1 VNVSTQ
7 SPNGRAWLD
16 VSLAALLAN
25 ARAVLDRAPGARLLP
40 MVKAAAY
47 GLGAVR
53 CARALE
59 ALDPWGFGV
68 ATVGEGSELRAA
80 GLTRPILVFTPAS
93 LEQRDAYR
101 RHDLRA
107 VLDRPEVIAAWTG
120 PFHLEIDTGMGRCG
134 VRWDDG
140 AALAR
145 CGSPHLEAVFT
156 HFYAADVD
164 PASVETQ
171 WRRFVEA
178 RGRVPGSALVHAA
191 NSAAVWRLAEKL
203 DLVRPGI
210 YLYGGS
216 HAADLPAPDP
226 VAALRAPVVAL
237 RRVRRGDSVSYG
249 GDWRAPADTWIA
261 TVGAGYADGIP
272 RAVQGRAE
280 VALQGRRRPV
290 VGRVTMDFV
299 MVDAGPDGGGV
310 TVGDVATVFGG
321 DDGLAPTVDEFGGW
335 AGTNSYE
342 ILARIGARVARRYH
356 D

>member
-1 VNVSTQ
+1 MNVSTP

-40 MVKAAAY
+40 MVKADAY
-47 GLGAVR
+47 GLGAVP

-68 ATVGEGSELRAA
+68 ATVGEGAELRAA

-93 LEQRDAYR
+93 PEQRDAYR

-107 VLDRPEVIAAWTG
+107 VLDRPEVIATWPA

-134 VRWDDG
+134 VRWDESD
-140 AALAR
+140 ALAR
-145 CGSPHLEAVFT
+145 CGSPHLEGVFT
-156 HFYAADVD
+156 HFYAADLD
-164 PASVETQ
+164 PASVEAQ

-178 RGRVPGSALVHAA
+178 RRRVPGSPLVHAA
-191 NSAAVWRLAEKL
+191 NSAAAWRLAERL

-216 HAADLPAPDP
+216 AAPDIPAPRP
-226 VAALRAPVVAL
+226 VAALRARVVAL
-237 RRVRRGDSVSYG
+237 RHVRRGDSVSYG
-249 GDWRAPADTWIA
+249 PDWHAPADTWIA
-261 TVGAGYADGIP
+261 TVAAGYADGVP
-272 RAVQGRAE
+272 RAVRGRAA
-280 VALQGRRRPV
+280 VVLRGRRWPV

-299 MVDAGPDGGGV
+299 MVDMGPDGGGV

-321 DDGLAPTVDEFGGW
+321 DSPAATVDEFGAW

-342 ILARIGARVARRYH
+342 ILARIGARVERRY
-356 D
+356 DA

>member
-1 VNVSTQ
+1 MNLSTQ

-25 ARAVLDRAPGARLLP
+25 ARVVLDRALGARLLP
-40 MVKAAAY
+40 MIKADAY
-47 GLGAVR
+47 GLGAVP

-68 ATVGEGSELRAA
+68 ATVGEGAALRAA

-93 LEQRDAYR
+93 PEQRDAYR

-107 VLDRPEVIAAWTG
+107 VLDRPDVIAGWSG

-134 VRWDDG
+134 VRWDEG
-140 AALAR
+140 EALAR
-145 CGSPHLEAVFT
+145 CGSPHLEGVFT
-156 HFYAADVD
+156 HFYAADLD

-178 RGRVPGSALVHAA
+178 RRRVSGTPLVHVA
-191 NSAAVWRLAEKL
+191 NSAAAWRFAERL

-216 HAADLPAPDP
+216 AAPDIPQPRP

-237 RRVRRGDSVSYG
+237 RRVRGGDSVSYG
-249 GDWRAPADTWIA
+249 ADWHAPADTCIA
-261 TVGAGYADGIP
+261 TVGAGYVDGIP
-272 RAVQGRAE
+272 RAVQGKAA
-280 VALQGRRRPV
+280 VLLGGRRAPI

-299 MVDAGPDGGGV
+299 MVDVGPEGGGV

-335 AGTNSYE
+335 AGTNAYE
-342 ILARIGARVARRYH
+342 ILARIGARVDRRYH
-356 D
+356 E